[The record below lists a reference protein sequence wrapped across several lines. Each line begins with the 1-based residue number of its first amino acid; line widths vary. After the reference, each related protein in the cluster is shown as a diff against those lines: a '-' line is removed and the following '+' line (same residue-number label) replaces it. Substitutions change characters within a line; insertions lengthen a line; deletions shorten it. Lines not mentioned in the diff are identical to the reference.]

1 MALAF
6 AVQVWGASSIRCHL
20 FLQIANFL
28 LGHGEWDVSHAQAHE
43 NKSASW
49 PKVMSPA
56 QCVKVRADNKLGLRL
71 MEAAGAGLQQLI
83 TSLFLSEGGI
93 CLMVG
98 SSRIIGSLNVK
109 VGITNLWG
117 EKASCAHELFHCQV
131 LGVYE
136 AASCEVLSTGN
147 DNSLGLKTGTGLSFQ
162 WYKSHA
168 VVIVKNLQYKLRE
181 EQVSQLWL
189 LWQIN
194 TEHHM
199 LMLRLRLLHN
209 GFQVFQVGGR
219 HGPMALRITDW
230 PWSGIFV
237 LHCLLARINYNCLP
251 AMPRIT
257 ALPGRMIP
265 WLPQVRQWS
274 QRLHMC
280 A

>member
-1 MALAF
+1 MFMALTF

-28 LGHGEWDVSHAQAHE
+28 LGHGEWDVSHAQR

-117 EKASCAHELFHCQV
+117 EKASCAHELFHCQGIVNTDNFPLFYWESMKQQVVKSFPPEMITV
-131 LGVYE
+131 LV
-136 AASCEVLSTGN
+136 S
-147 DNSLGLKTGTGLSFQ
+147 KQ
-162 WYKSHA
+162 
-168 VVIVKNLQYKLRE
+168 
-181 EQVSQLWL
+181 EQVSHFNDTNHMLLWL
-189 LWQIN
+189 SKTYNTNYVKNRCPSCGCSDKLTQNITCWCWDSGFSTMVSKYSKLVADMDQWLW
-194 TEHHM
+194 E
-199 LMLRLRLLHN
+199 
-209 GFQVFQVGGR
+209 
-219 HGPMALRITDW
+219 
-230 PWSGIFV
+230 
-237 LHCLLARINYNCLP
+237 
-251 AMPRIT
+251 
-257 ALPGRMIP
+257 
-265 WLPQVRQWS
+265 
-274 QRLHMC
+274 
-280 A
+280 

>member
-1 MALAF
+1 
-6 AVQVWGASSIRCHL
+6 
-20 FLQIANFL
+20 
-28 LGHGEWDVSHAQAHE
+28 
-43 NKSASW
+43 
-49 PKVMSPA
+49 
-56 QCVKVRADNKLGLRL
+56 
-71 MEAAGAGLQQLI
+71 
-83 TSLFLSEGGI
+83 
-93 CLMVG
+93 
-98 SSRIIGSLNVK
+98 
-109 VGITNLWG
+109 
-117 EKASCAHELFHCQV
+117 